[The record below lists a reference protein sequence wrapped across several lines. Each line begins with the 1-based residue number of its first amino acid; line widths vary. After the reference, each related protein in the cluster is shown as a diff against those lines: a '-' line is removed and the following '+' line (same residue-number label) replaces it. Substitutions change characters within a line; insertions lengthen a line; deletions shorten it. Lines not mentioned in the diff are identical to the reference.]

1 MNDLGKSHHWIKPGT
16 SRSRCI
22 FSACRVYFKY
32 FLTKMNVCMCSGMLS
47 DPNALR
53 CDIWSFYS
61 ESLMIEKTNI
71 GIVYQISVKI
81 KQSIYVLIRW

>member
-1 MNDLGKSHHWIKPGT
+1 MVIVSCLEVMG
-16 SRSRCI
+16 I

-32 FLTKMNVCMCSGMLS
+32 FLTKMNVSMCYGMLL

-71 GIVYQISVKI
+71 GIVYQIISVKI
-81 KQSIYVLIRW
+81 KQPFMC